1 MSQRRSLQGL
11 DNIATDGAAGFETLE
26 KIVDELKSLGADSK
40 WCAQS
45 KTTLKAC
52 KRYLRT
58 EYPINCRDG
67 QPSTCP
73 DHCRNFAL
81 SDNSDDAFKVECDH
95 VHDTV
100 CNSCEYLK
108 TILREMEDQIRN
120 KRIAF
125 YSKDHQED
133 ILYDF
138 VKAKQ
143 SILDWKVHI
152 LRSCNQEKA
161 KQDHLQNLTTSEAI
175 VVMDWAM
182 KFQQM
187 KFREKQSEWFGKRGL
202 SWHISSVIFKDEN
215 SKEVEVQSYAHL
227 FDSCTQDWYAVAS
240 NLDLL
245 VKFKSTHPLIS
256 QVYLRSDEAGCYHN
270 NSLIAALASIG
281 ERTGISVRRFDHS
294 EPQHGK
300 DICDRILCPMKA
312 AIRIFCNEGHDVLT
326 ANDMHIALKERQVK
340 GTTAAVCSVDESNK
354 NAEVRKLEGFSKFH
368 VSFEFEGIRVWRC
381 YGIGSRKFFPYKSLI
396 VQLQKSPSLITK
408 EPFFPIS
415 MSRVLKQEKKTSLD
429 SASVFVCPEPGCI
442 ETFARFAD
450 FELHLDVGEHVVQ
463 NEPAVLE
470 HNMYDKLKRDWVAMF
485 ATVQTEERQSQHYQ
499 PCTHSEESVP
509 EANMGWALAKARSG
523 SSQFSEKVKDY
534 LTKKFDIGEKT
545 GQKVSAEQVAKDM
558 RNART
563 HDNQRLFG
571 REDWLT
577 KLQVQGFFSRLAS
590 ARRKH
595 GWHGADTSEEDDE
608 GDEVGEQRH
617 AVEEVIENLGLK
629 HPIIF
634 DVYDVCH
641 YYHSNKLP
649 SFNVSMLKDVR
660 VFRNTLQI

>member
-1 MSQRRSLQGL
+1 M
-11 DNIATDGAAGFETLE
+11 
-26 KIVDELKSLGADSK
+26 
-40 WCAQS
+40 
-45 KTTLKAC
+45 
-52 KRYLRT
+52 
-58 EYPINCRDG
+58 
-67 QPSTCP
+67 
-73 DHCRNFAL
+73 
-81 SDNSDDAFKVECDH
+81 
-95 VHDTV
+95 
-100 CNSCEYLK
+100 CNSCESLK
-108 TILREMEDQIRN
+108 TVLREKEGQIRSEH
-120 KRIAF
+120 ITF

-138 VKAKQ
+138 VKANQ
-143 SILDWKVHI
+143 SILDWKAHI

-161 KQDHLQNLTTSEAI
+161 KQDRLQNLTPSEAI

-227 FDSCTQDWYAVAS
+227 FDSCTLDRCGVAS
-240 NLDLL
+240 ILEDLL
-245 VKFKSTHPLIS
+245 VKLKSTYSSIS
-256 QVYLRSDEAGCYHN
+256 QVYLRSDEVGCYHN
-270 NSLIAALASIG
+270 NSLIAALPGFG

-300 DICDRILCPMKA
+300 DICDRILCPVKA
-312 AIRIFCNEGHDVLT
+312 VIRTFCNEVHDILM

-340 GTTAAVCSVDESNK
+340 GTTAAVCSVDESSK
-354 NAEVRKLEGFSKFH
+354 NAEVRKLEGFSKFYN

-381 YGIGSRKFFPYKSLI
+381 YGIGSGKFIPYKSLI
-396 VQLQKSPSLITK
+396 VQPQKSPSLITK

-415 MSRVLKQEKKTSLD
+415 VSRVLKPEKKSALD
-429 SASVFVCPEPGCI
+429 SASVFVCPEPGCT
-442 ETFARFAD
+442 ETFASFAD

-470 HNMYDKLKRDWVAMF
+470 HNVYDKLKRDCVSMF
-485 ATVQTEERQSQHYQ
+485 ATVQTEERQPQHYQ

-509 EANMGWALAKARSG
+509 KANMGWALAKARSG

-563 HDNQRLFG
+563 HENQRLFG
-571 REDWLT
+571 REDWLE
-577 KLQVQGFFSRLAS
+577 KLQIQGFFSRLAS
-590 ARRKH
+590 ARRKQ
-595 GWHGADTSEEDDE
+595 GWHGADTSEEVDE
-608 GDEVGEQRH
+608 DDEVGEQRH

-629 HPIIF
+629 CP
-634 DVYDVCH
+634 
-641 YYHSNKLP
+641 
-649 SFNVSMLKDVR
+649 
-660 VFRNTLQI
+660 